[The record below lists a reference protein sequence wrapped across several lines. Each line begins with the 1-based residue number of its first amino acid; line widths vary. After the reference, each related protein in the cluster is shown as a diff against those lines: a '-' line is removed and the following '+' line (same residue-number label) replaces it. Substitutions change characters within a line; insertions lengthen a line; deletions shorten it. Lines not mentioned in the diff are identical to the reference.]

1 MPASKF
7 PKAGLS
13 SGIGVNFQKS
23 SPPFHRRSSRSSD
36 SPTATFSHR
45 SLRTRDLTWLA
56 LVLCLL
62 TLLCTFQFRTDSL
75 NRNDEP
81 RSLPAREAAA
91 GEDHAERQG
100 REEAGRLKF
109 SEFGEWE
116 EQDGGYQKYLD
127 DLAPFDAFNL
137 SHPMVGAYAKLAEES
152 LSSWTKYEGVKRGV
166 GSRGLV
172 QVCA

>member
-1 MPASKF
+1 M
-7 PKAGLS
+7 S
-13 SGIGVNFQKS
+13 SGIGVDFQRS
-23 SPPFHRRSSRSSD
+23 SPPFHRRPPRPPV
-36 SPTATFSHR
+36 SPPALFSHR
-45 SLRTRDLTWLA
+45 FLRSRDFAWLA

-62 TLLCTFQFRTDSL
+62 ALLCTFRFRTDSL

-81 RSLPAREAAA
+81 RSLAAREAAA
-91 GEDHAERQG
+91 GEDDAKRRG
-100 REEAGRLKF
+100 REDAGILKI

-116 EQDGGYQKYLD
+116 EQDGGYHKYLD

-152 LSSWTKYEGVKRGV
+152 LSSWTKYEGVKQGV